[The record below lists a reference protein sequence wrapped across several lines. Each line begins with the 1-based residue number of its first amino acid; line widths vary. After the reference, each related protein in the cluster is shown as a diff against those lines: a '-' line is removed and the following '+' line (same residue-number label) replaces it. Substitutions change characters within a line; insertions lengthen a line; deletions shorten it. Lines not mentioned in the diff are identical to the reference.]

1 MSVGVAAQRAVCAV
15 ECTLA
20 PELRHLILALAVLAD
35 HRTGEGLS
43 GQERIASAMGYSPRT
58 VRRLLAEL
66 ADASSPVV
74 VMRTPRMRKH
84 GRGRTSDA
92 YTLALQADTRDRV
105 VADDQADVPVPL
117 DTSDQEDTGDRL
129 VTHDQPDT
137 PERPTGHAEHDQPD
151 TGVRASYPIRDPIRD
166 PVSIAPREA
175 AAHTKPPRARKTKQQ
190 THQADPRLLPLRDFY
205 VERYQAANQGAEP
218 AFSRQTWGRAMR
230 AFADLLE
237 AAKTDER
244 ARLCIERTFADL
256 WRRSNACQPW
266 EIARDANKLLALG
279 GPAKAYVQR
288 GGGDRDLDAALQR
301 GAERFG
307 GASESAKP
315 EGWALAPPGE
325 PEDELPATA
334 AGGTA

>member
-1 MSVGVAAQRAVCAV
+1 MSIGVAAQRSVCAV

-20 PELRHLILALAVLAD
+20 PELRHLIMVLAVLAD

-74 VMRTPRMRKH
+74 VMRTPRMRNS

-105 VADDQADVPVPL
+105 VADDQADAPVRL
-117 DTSDQEDTGDRL
+117 DGVLQEDAGDRL

-137 PERPTGHAEHDQPD
+137 RERPTGHAEHDQPD

-166 PVSIAPREA
+166 PVSIARETA
-175 AAHTKPPRARKTKQQ
+175 ARTKPPRARKTKQ
-190 THQADPRLLPLRDFY
+190 THQADARVLPLRDYY
-205 VERYQAANQGAEP
+205 VERYRAANQGADP
-218 AFSRQTWGRAMR
+218 ALGPQGWGRAMK
-230 AFADLLE
+230 AFAELLG
-237 AAKTDER
+237 AAKSEER
-244 ARLCIERTFADL
+244 ARLCIERTFADP

-266 EIARDANKLLALG
+266 EVARDANKLLALG
-279 GPAKAYVQR
+279 HPAKPWVQR
-288 GGGDRDLDAALQR
+288 GGGERDLDAAVKL
-301 GAERFG
+301 GAERYG
-307 GASESAKP
+307 GASEKQ
-315 EGWALAPPGE
+315 EGWGLAPPGE
-325 PEDELPATA
+325 PEDDLPATA
-334 AGGTA
+334 GGTA